1 MNTFYE
7 KVGMAL
13 AAIAIVFAISVLS
26 GTILW
31 AIYPHIHALF
41 PTAAINGIIAKD
53 LSWWDSVC
61 ITWLFSILLKSSSSS
76 SSKEKK

>member
-1 MNTFYE
+1 MCE
-7 KVGMAL
+7 IVGMFFL
-13 AAIAIVFAISVLS
+13 TILMIFVDSVLG

-41 PTAAINGIIAKD
+41 PTAAENGIIAFD

-61 ITWLFSILLKSSSSS
+61 VSWIFSILIKTQNIN
-76 SSKEKK
+76 KK